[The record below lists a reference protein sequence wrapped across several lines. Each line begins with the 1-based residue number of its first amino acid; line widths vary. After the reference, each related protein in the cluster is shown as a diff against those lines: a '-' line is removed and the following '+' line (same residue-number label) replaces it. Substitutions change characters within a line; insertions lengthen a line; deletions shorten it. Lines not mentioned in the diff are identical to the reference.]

1 MVIQPNVRGA
11 RLVVKAIE
19 DYGIKV
25 VFGVT
30 ATHVLEIFHELSKSK
45 KIYTVFG
52 RSDFNVSY
60 MAEGYSRKTNTP
72 GVCIVTGGPGIA
84 QSIAALTTSWSDSSR
99 LVIITSDVNSNA
111 SVNRMGYP
119 HENYDTYNLAK
130 STGAFVSLVS
140 NSNDVYKQVI
150 KCFKNTE
157 FGRPNPS
164 VCVLTRDSLTSSSNK
179 IIKKYKCIKKIPPVN
194 NQNKYTNLY
203 NRINK
208 ATRPIIIVGGG
219 AVTSNSENLIRKFFD
234 KICVNYVSTAL
245 GKSAINSKNK
255 YFQGVLP
262 NPESLYEVSKSD
274 LVIALGTSFGRIS
287 TNDGKLLINGD
298 LIQVDIDSRELNRVY
313 KASNSF
319 NDDLHNFL
327 DSFNNFI
334 RKKNKIVKKNS
345 NYKPGYNKWVKVIN
359 NVFGERERINI
370 VLDVTIPQSIFI
382 NNFHTN
388 LFRKIY
394 LPWNS
399 QNLGYSYPASLG
411 IKIASQNE
419 KVICII
425 GDGGILYSLGELL
438 TAKMHKI
445 NVCVIVFNNKSL
457 GTIEKQ
463 QSNWIR
469 NKNFGTKIDNTNFH
483 EIANHFNFTNFNI
496 NSAKQLDSILR
507 DKSMFKKPSLIQID
521 TRL

>member
-1 MVIQPNVRGA
+1 MVIQPNVLGA

-25 VFGVT
+25 VFGIT
-30 ATHVLEIFHELSKSK
+30 ATHVLEIFHELSKSEC
-45 KIYTVFG
+45 INTVFG

-72 GVCIVTGGPGIA
+72 GICVVTGGPGIA

-99 LVIITSDVNSNA
+99 LVIITSDVNTNT

-119 HENYDTYNLAK
+119 HENYDTYNLVK

-140 NSNDVYKQVI
+140 NTNDIYKQVI
-150 KCFKNTE
+150 NCLKNTE
-157 FGRPNPS
+157 FGRPTPS
-164 VCVLTRDSLTSSSNK
+164 VCVLTRDAITNRSSK
-179 IIKKYKCIKKIPPVN
+179 IVKKYKCINKILTTKN
-194 NQNKYTNLY
+194 RNKYIYLFDL
-203 NRINK
+203 INK
-208 ATRPIIIVGGG
+208 AKHPIFIVGGG
-219 AVTSNSENLIRKFFD
+219 AATSNSDYLIKNLFE

-274 LVIALGTSFGRIS
+274 LVIALGTSFGSIS
-287 TNDGKLLINGD
+287 TNNGKLLINGD
-298 LIQVDIDSRELNRVY
+298 LVQVDIDSSELNRVY
-313 KASNSF
+313 KTSISF
-319 NDDLHNFL
+319 NEDLHNFL
-327 DSFNNFI
+327 DSFNNII
-334 RKKNKIVKKNS
+334 RNKTKIVKKNS
-345 NYKPGYNKWVKVIN
+345 NHKPGVNKWVNVFN
-359 NVFGERERINI
+359 NAFGEREKINI
-370 VLDVTIPQSIFI
+370 VLDVTIPQSIFV

-411 IKIASQNE
+411 IKVASQNE

-425 GDGGILYSLGELL
+425 GDGGILYSLGEML

-463 QSNWIR
+463 QYNWTR
-469 NKNFGTKIDNTNFH
+469 NKDFGTKIDNTKFH
-483 EIANHFNFTNFNI
+483 EIANLFNFTNYNI
-496 NSAKQLDSILR
+496 KSAKQLDTILR
-507 DKSMFKKPSLIQID
+507 NKSMFTKPSLIQID
-521 TRL
+521 TKL